1 MRSPKMRKMNPQF
14 ARKIF
19 LTLALFSYLPV
30 LLMFLGPSP
39 SIRHLWAWVWQMF
52 PPLVSVGQWI
62 RTRMYVE
69 ESTLSDQDQG
79 KISEHDSSIIR
90 STILAFATISA
101 GVWIYMLLNSP
112 YSLTTKFIPQNL
124 SVINSNFVATMRR
137 HFQISHLSALG
148 SSLMW
153 LVYLF
158 ADLKNADL
166 VQQRWTFLLSTG
178 TLITL
183 CLGPGCT
190 LAAGW
195 YWREEILRRESN
207 KESQERVGEANGK
220 DTYKKLARQ
229 SLDDICFG
237 GVKGKFKVL

>member
-1 MRSPKMRKMNPQF
+1 MRSPAMRKINPQF
-14 ARKIF
+14 ARKVF
-19 LTLALFSYLPV
+19 LTLALFSYLPI

-52 PPLVSVGQWI
+52 PLWVSVGQWI
-62 RTRMYVE
+62 RTRMDVG
-69 ESTLSDQDQG
+69 ESTLDQNQSTT
-79 KISEHDSSIIR
+79 SERESNIIGA
-90 STILAFATISA
+90 TILAFAAISA
-101 GVWIYMLLNSP
+101 GVWFYMLLNSP
-112 YSLTTKFIPQNL
+112 YSLTTTFVPQTL
-124 SVINSNFVATMRR
+124 SVTSSNFVSTMRS
-137 HFQISHLSALG
+137 HFQISHLLALG

-166 VQQRWTFLLSTG
+166 VQQGWSFLLSIG
-178 TLITL
+178 ALMTL

-207 KESQERVGEANGK
+207 KESQERGEEANGK
-220 DTYKKLARQ
+220 DSYKKFARQ
-229 SLDDICFG
+229 SWDEICFG
-237 GVKGKFKVL
+237 GVKGRFKVL